1 MNFLAGLLLLFMSE
15 EECYWI
21 FHVISDILIPEY
33 YTMDGVIVDS
43 NGTSPKRP
51 LLPLGTIFIGTV
63 SVHAAIGGKN
73 A

>member
-43 NGTSPKRP
+43 NGTSPMLP
-51 LLPLGTIFIGTV
+51 VTTLL
-63 SVHAAIGGKN
+63 S
-73 A
+73 